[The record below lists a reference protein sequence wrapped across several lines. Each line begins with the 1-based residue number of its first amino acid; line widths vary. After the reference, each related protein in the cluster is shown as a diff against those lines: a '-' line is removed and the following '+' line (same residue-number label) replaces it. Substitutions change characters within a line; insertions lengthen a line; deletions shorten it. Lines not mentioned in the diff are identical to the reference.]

1 MEVRRMKINYKDEE
15 LECITTLRVAMN
27 IQKEFK
33 KPYMAVLKNLE
44 DLDLEEQIK
53 ILYIGIKLTN
63 NELKFE
69 DFKNYI
75 LDEVGL
81 EQLGTYLEEFV
92 NGLQYPGLT
101 EEEIEKKLMTKAEKQ
116 KKMKE
121 IGLID

>member
-1 MEVRRMKINYKDEE
+1 MKINYKNEE
-15 LECITTLRVAMN
+15 LECVTTLRVAMN

-33 KPYMAVLKNLE
+33 KPYMVVLKNIE
-44 DLDLEEQIK
+44 NLDLEEQIK
-53 ILYIGIKLTN
+53 ILYLGLKLAN

-81 EQLGTYLEEFV
+81 EQLGEYLEEFV
-92 NGLQYPGLT
+92 NGLQYPGLS
-101 EEEIEKKLMTKAEKQ
+101 EDEIEKKLIAKMEKQ

>member
-1 MEVRRMKINYKDEE
+1 MKINYKDEE

>member
-1 MEVRRMKINYKDEE
+1 MKINYKDEE
-15 LECITTLRVAMN
+15 LECVTTLRAAMN

-33 KPYMAVLKNLE
+33 KPYMVILKNLE
-44 DLDLEEQIK
+44 NLDLEEQIR
-53 ILYIGIKLTN
+53 ILYIGIKLAN
-63 NELKFE
+63 SELKFE

-81 EQLGTYLEEFV
+81 EQLGEYLEQFV

-101 EEEIEKKLMTKAEKQ
+101 KDEIEKKLIAKAEKQ